1 MNDYPLSILGV
12 GCVTALGREWQTVWE
27 KIRAGEAP
35 ERESLPCPGS
45 RPVGVYKIALPG
57 IPDTISARL
66 RRSGSISYFA
76 CAAAAD
82 AVLQAGPLPCGRT
95 ALVFAA
101 SDGGVSY
108 TRRFYEEVVSRGTGS
123 PLLFP
128 ETVYNAPASHVAAM
142 LGLDGTVLTLVN
154 DATAGMDALSTAAD
168 LIYSGGADRCLVVA
182 AEELDWISCDGYRR
196 WKLAASGSGG
206 GAVLAEGAVALVLGP
221 PSPSRVQ
228 ISRIHPGRT
237 LRRHQ
242 AARQA
247 IRQVLEDLADGA
259 TPDLAVLSSTGSPT
273 EILEESL
280 VRETFPGARLL
291 FPKRVAGDAFAASTL
306 LQCLCAWQGLRRGGK
321 AIVPVLGSS
330 GQVGGAFLTA
340 AREFSERSENAG
352 SDQGFCGV
360 CPNPP
365 GVLGVPIL

>member
-1 MNDYPLSILGV
+1 MKDQPLSILGV
-12 GCVTALGREWQTVWE
+12 GCVTALGREWETVWQ
-27 KIRAGEAP
+27 KICAGVPP
-35 ERESLPCPGS
+35 EPESLPCPGS
-45 RPVGVYKIALPG
+45 LPVAVYKTALPG
-57 IPDTISARL
+57 VPDAISARL
-66 RRSGSISYFA
+66 RRSGPISYLA

-101 SDGGVSY
+101 SDGAVSY
-108 TRRFYEEVVSRGTGS
+108 TRRFYEEVVGRGAGS

-168 LIYSGGADRCLVVA
+168 LISSGDADRCLVVA

-196 WKLAASGSGG
+196 WKLAASGSGD

-221 PSPSRVQ
+221 PSASCVQ

-237 LRRHQ
+237 LLRHR
-242 AARQA
+242 AAGQT
-247 IRQVLEDLADGA
+247 IRQVLAELADGA
-259 TPDLAVLSSTGSPT
+259 TPDLAVLSSTGSRT
-273 EILEESL
+273 GIVEESL
-280 VRETFPGARLL
+280 VRECFPRARLL
-291 FPKRVAGDAFAASTL
+291 FPKRVAGNAFAASTL
-306 LQCLCAWQGLRRGGK
+306 LQCLCAWQELQCGGQ

-330 GQVGGAFLTA
+330 GQVGGAFLKGP
-340 AREFSERSENAG
+340 E
-352 SDQGFCGV
+352 
-360 CPNPP
+360 
-365 GVLGVPIL
+365 I